1 MRVKG
6 LGSCCTGPEEKQD
19 CLVRRRPRHDERTSF
34 CGWKGKAKNR
44 ASGLH
49 PSSKK
54 CREPGASLDDKG
66 NQKKFHS
73 RLTLVSNRSASI
85 HAQDYVVRDNEI
97 RKGGQDEVDRSEAG
111 LGKEASFVSFFCTC
125 VKP

>member
-1 MRVKG
+1 MQGARG
-6 LGSCCTGPEEKQD
+6 
-19 CLVRRRPRHDERTSF
+19 
-34 CGWKGKAKNR
+34 
-44 ASGLH
+44 
-49 PSSKK
+49 
-54 CREPGASLDDKG
+54 EPGRQGQSEEVPLKVD
-66 NQKKFHS
+66 
-73 RLTLVSNRSASI
+73 LVSNRSASI